1 MSSEEDGVEKSAM
14 LLMALGEE
22 VAVEV
27 FKFLGP
33 REVQQLGA
41 KMSTMNS
48 LNRETTRD
56 VLKTFR
62 EQMER
67 ESGLSVDSNQYLR
80 SVLTRALGNEK
91 GSVMIERILEGE
103 DNSGIESLKWME
115 PLSVADMIR
124 NEHPQIIATILVHLE
139 SDQAS
144 EILKIF
150 PERLRNDVMLRIAT
164 LEGVQPTALK
174 ELNIALTQLLT
185 GRVSTKKSAM
195 GGVKVAANILNYL
208 GGAMEGTVVSSI
220 KDFDADLAQQIQ
232 DEMFVFE
239 DLMALDDRAIQT
251 LLREVQND
259 ALILALKGTSQ
270 DMRNKVFKNMSQ
282 RAAESLKEDLESK
295 GPVKLSDVER
305 EQKEILKIVRRLA
318 DEGQIILG
326 GKGGDEGMVS

>member
-1 MSSEEDGVEKSAM
+1 MSEDEGIERSAM
-14 LLMALGEE
+14 LLMSLGEE

-41 KMSTMNS
+41 KMSVMTS
-48 LNRETTRD
+48 LNRETTRE
-56 VLKTFR
+56 VLQQFR
-62 EQMER
+62 GEMEQKG
-67 ESGLSVDSNQYLR
+67 GLTIDSDQYLR

-144 EILKIF
+144 EILKLF

-185 GRVSTKKSAM
+185 GRVSTKRSAM

-208 GGAMEGTVVSSI
+208 GGTMEGAVVGSI

-239 DLMALDDRAIQT
+239 DLLALDDRAIQT
-251 LLREVQND
+251 VMREIQND
-259 ALILALKGTSQ
+259 SLILALKGTTQ
-270 DMRNKVFKNMSQ
+270 DMRNKIFKNMSQ

>member
-1 MSSEEDGVEKSAM
+1 MSSETDGVEKSAM

-41 KMSTMNS
+41 KMSVMTT
-48 LNRETTRD
+48 LNKEHTREILHEFRD
-56 VLKTFR
+56 
-62 EQMER
+62 QMAR
-67 ESGLSVDSNQYLR
+67 DSGLAVDSDQYLR

-115 PLSVADMIR
+115 PASVADMIR

-144 EILKIF
+144 EILKLF
-150 PERLRNDVMLRIAT
+150 PERLRNDAMLRIAT

-185 GRVSTKKSAM
+185 GRVSTKRSAM

-208 GGAMEGTVVSSI
+208 GGTMEATVVGSI
-220 KDFDADLAQQIQ
+220 KDFDSDLAQQIQ

-239 DLMALDDRAIQT
+239 DLLNLDDRAIQSV
-251 LLREVQND
+251 LREVQND
-259 ALILALKGTSQ
+259 SLILALKGSSQ
-270 DMRNKVFKNMSQ
+270 DMKNKVFKNMSQ
-282 RAAESLKEDLESK
+282 RAAESLKEDLESR

-326 GKGGDEGMVS
+326 GKGGDEGMVV

>member
-1 MSSEEDGVEKSAM
+1 MSEDDGVERSAM
-14 LLMALGEE
+14 LLMSLGEE

-41 KMSTMNS
+41 KMSVMTS
-48 LNRETTRD
+48 LNRDTTRE
-56 VLKTFR
+56 VLQQFR
-62 EQMER
+62 AEMEQKG
-67 ESGLSVDSNQYLR
+67 GLTIDSDQYLR

-144 EILKIF
+144 EILKLF

-185 GRVSTKKSAM
+185 GRVSTKRSAM

-208 GGAMEGTVVSSI
+208 GGTMEGAVVGSI

-239 DLMALDDRAIQT
+239 DLLALDDRAIQT
-251 LLREVQND
+251 VMREVQND
-259 ALILALKGTSQ
+259 SLILALKGTTQ
-270 DMRNKVFKNMSQ
+270 DMRNKIFKNMSQ

>member
-1 MSSEEDGVEKSAM
+1 MNEEEGVDRSAM

-33 REVQQLGA
+33 REVQLLGA
-41 KMSTMNS
+41 KMSTMTS
-48 LNRETTRD
+48 LNRDVTRE
-56 VLKTFR
+56 VLQTFR
-62 EQMER
+62 TQMEK

-144 EILKIF
+144 DVLKIF

-174 ELNIALTQLLT
+174 ELNLALTQLLT

-208 GGAMEGTVVSSI
+208 GGTLESTVVSSI

-239 DLMALDDRAIQT
+239 DLLALDDRAIQT

-259 ALILALKGTSQ
+259 SLILALKGTTQ
-270 DMRNKVFKNMSQ
+270 DMRNKIFKNMSQ

-326 GKGGDEGMVS
+326 GKGGEEGMVS